1 VKYVLLERKNG
12 LWRILSQS
20 DDYNEIAKV
29 EHNAKNSTHLINTW
43 LT

>member
-1 VKYVLLERKNG
+1 MKYVLLERKHG

-20 DDYNEIAKV
+20 DDYEEIVKV
-29 EHNAKNSTHLINTW
+29 QHKAKNSTHLINTW